1 MRTSRHSAASWSQ
14 ISAGIPAAV
23 AAGPRAT
30 ESVAAAEAAASTR
43 AAAVTGAPRVLV
55 VAQQDEVIGALHQQ
69 QVEEGSRHMTR
80 RALQ

>member
-1 MRTSRHSAASWSQ
+1 MRTSRCLVASWSQ
-14 ISAGIPAAV
+14 ISAGILAAV

-43 AAAVTGAPRVLV
+43 AAAVRGAPRVLV

-69 QVEEGSRHMTR
+69 QVEEGSKHMTM